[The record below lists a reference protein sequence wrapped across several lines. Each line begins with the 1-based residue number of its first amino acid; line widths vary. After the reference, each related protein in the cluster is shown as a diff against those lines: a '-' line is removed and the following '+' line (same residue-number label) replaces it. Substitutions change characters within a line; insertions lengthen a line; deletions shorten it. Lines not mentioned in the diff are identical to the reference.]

1 MATTQ
6 PTFMQ
11 PPPTNIYQQQSV
23 SQGHPPSGSVGMVI
37 VVLAVI
43 TILGVVAGVV
53 GRLCAGRRSSG
64 GSEYDFEGWVE
75 KKCST
80 CIDGNLDGGGGH
92 VRIPI
97 ARASENGEVKPP
109 DGEGG
114 GGAS

>member
-1 MATTQ
+1 MATMQQ

-23 SQGHPPSGSVGMVI
+23 SHGHPPSGSVGMVV

-43 TILGVVAGVV
+43 TILGVMAGLV

-64 GSEYDFEGWVE
+64 SNEYDFEGWVE

-80 CIDGNLDGGGGH
+80 CIDGNLGGGGGH
-92 VRIPI
+92 APIPV
-97 ARASENGEVKPP
+97 ANPAENGQ
-109 DGEGG
+109 G
-114 GGAS
+114 GGAAS